1 LFADLVKIDT
11 FDNPVNIPKRE
22 EFMTTLTGVLRQLK
36 NQRQRAQTEV
46 ERIDAAIAA
55 LSGSGWKR
63 TGNSGSRRLSAAARR
78 RIAAAQ
84 RARWA
89 KIKKAA

>member
-1 LFADLVKIDT
+1 MANLS
-11 FDNPVNIPKRE
+11 
-22 EFMTTLTGVLRQLK
+22 GVVRQLRK
-36 NQRQRAQTEV
+36 ERERAQRHV
-46 ERIDAAIAA
+46 ERIDAAITA
-55 LSGSGWKR
+55 LAGL
-63 TGNSGSRRLSAAARR
+63 NSDQPAKAVGRRMSAAARR

>member
-1 LFADLVKIDT
+1 MANLS
-11 FDNPVNIPKRE
+11 
-22 EFMTTLTGVLRQLK
+22 GVVRQLR
-36 NQRQRAQTEV
+36 NERERAQKHV
-46 ERIDAAIAA
+46 ERIDAALAA
-55 LSGSGWKR
+55 LGGL
-63 TGNSGSRRLSAAARR
+63 NSRRSSKAAGRRMSAAARR